1 MLAGSLVGE
10 IPCTLLRPLFVSR
23 HRLNLKEIDLA
34 KQPILNMRPESR
46 NLSYDRPTASQI
58 FSFVRDAIISMEL
71 KPGQMISE
79 TALAQQFGVS
89 RTPVREALI
98 QLSNIGFVEVLPQ
111 RGTYVTKFSM
121 EKILEARFIREALEV
136 AVVIQLASNCD
147 EKIRDNAVEACE
159 RIIADQKIAAA
170 EDDALA
176 FQKLDDEFH
185 QTLASFAQYPRVAAL
200 IEAEKAHMDRVRNL
214 SLHVSGQYKR
224 ILVQHAAIIKALKT
238 GSGEKTAAAMSV
250 HLKDVYNILEVI
262 PQEHPEY
269 FV

>member
-1 MLAGSLVGE
+1 M
-10 IPCTLLRPLFVSR
+10 
-23 HRLNLKEIDLA
+23 A
-34 KQPILNMRPESR
+34 KQPLINMRPESKG
-46 NLSYDRPTASQI
+46 LSYDRPAASQI
-58 FSFVRDAIISMEL
+58 LGFVRDAIISMEL
-71 KPGQMISE
+71 LPGQMISE

-98 QLSNIGFVEVLPQ
+98 QLANIGFVEVLPQ

-136 AVVIQLASNCD
+136 AVVTQLATNIS
-147 EKIRDNAVEACE
+147 ESLREEAVEACE
-159 RIIADQKIAAA
+159 KIINDQKAAA
-170 EDDALA
+170 DDNDALT
-176 FQKLDDEFH
+176 FQNLDDQFH
-185 QTLASFAQYPRVAAL
+185 QTMAGFTQYPRVATL

-224 ILVQHAAIIKALKT
+224 ILSQHAAIINAIKT
-238 GSGEKTAAAMSV
+238 GSADKSVAAMSV

>member
-1 MLAGSLVGE
+1 
-10 IPCTLLRPLFVSR
+10 
-23 HRLNLKEIDLA
+23 
-34 KQPILNMRPESR
+34 MRRESR
-46 NLSYDRPTASQI
+46 GLSYDRPAASQI

-71 KPGQMISE
+71 LPGQMISE

-136 AVVIQLASNCD
+136 AVVSQLAANTD
-147 EKIRDNAVEACE
+147 EQLRLEAVEACE
-159 RIIADQKIAAA
+159 KIIIEQKAAA
-170 EDDALA
+170 ADDDTLA
-176 FQKLDDEFH
+176 FQNLDDNFH
-185 QTLASFAQYPRVAAL
+185 QTLASFTQYQRVAQL
-200 IEAEKAHMDRVRNL
+200 IEGEKAHMDRVRNL

-224 ILVQHAAIIKALKT
+224 ILNQHAAIAKAIKA
-238 GSGEKTAAAMSV
+238 GSAEKSAAAMSV

>member
-1 MLAGSLVGE
+1 MV
-10 IPCTLLRPLFVSR
+10 
-23 HRLNLKEIDLA
+23 
-34 KQPILNMRPESR
+34 KQPLVSMRPESKG
-46 NLSYDRPTASQI
+46 LSYNRPAASQI
-58 FSFVRDAIISMEL
+58 FGFIRDAIISMEFR
-71 KPGQMISE
+71 PGQMISE

-111 RGTYVTKFSM
+111 RGTYVSKFSM

-136 AVVIQLASNCD
+136 AVVSQVATNANEATRLA
-147 EKIRDNAVEACE
+147 AVEACE
-159 RIIADQKIAAA
+159 KIISDQKAAAA

-176 FQKLDDEFH
+176 FQNLDDDFH
-185 QTLASFAQYPRVAAL
+185 QTLASFTQYPRVAAF

-224 ILVQHAAIIKALKT
+224 ILSQHAAIIKAINT
-238 GSGEKTAAAMSV
+238 GSAEKAAAAMSV
-250 HLKDVYNILEVI
+250 HLKDVYTILELI

-269 FV
+269 FM

>member
-1 MLAGSLVGE
+1 M
-10 IPCTLLRPLFVSR
+10 
-23 HRLNLKEIDLA
+23 A
-34 KQPILNMRPESR
+34 KQPLINMRPESR
-46 NLSYDRPTASQI
+46 GLSYDRPAASQI
-58 FSFVRDAIISMEL
+58 FGFVRDAIISMEL
-71 KPGQMISE
+71 LPGQMISE

-136 AVVIQLASNCD
+136 AVVTQLASNTN
-147 EKIRDNAVEACE
+147 ESIRDEAVEACE
-159 RIIADQKIAAA
+159 KIINDQKTAAA
-170 EDDALA
+170 DDDALA
-176 FQKLDDEFH
+176 FQNLDDQFH
-185 QTLASFAQYPRVAAL
+185 QTLAGFTQYPRAATL

-224 ILVQHAAIIKALKT
+224 VLSQHAAIIKAIKA
-238 GSGEKTAAAMSV
+238 GSAEKSAAAMSV

>member
-1 MLAGSLVGE
+1 M
-10 IPCTLLRPLFVSR
+10 
-23 HRLNLKEIDLA
+23 A
-34 KQPILNMRPESR
+34 KQPILNMRPESKG
-46 NLSYDRPTASQI
+46 LSYDRPAASQI
-58 FSFVRDAIISMEL
+58 FGFVRDAIISMEL
-71 KPGQMISE
+71 LPGQMISE

-121 EKILEARFIREALEV
+121 DKILEARFIREALEV
-136 AVVIQLASNCD
+136 AVVTQLAAATDEATRQEVVDTC
-147 EKIRDNAVEACE
+147 EKIIEA
-159 RIIADQKIAAA
+159 QKAAAA
-170 EDDALA
+170 EDNVLA
-176 FQKLDDEFH
+176 FQNLDDEFH
-185 QTLASFAQYPRVAAL
+185 QTLASFTLYPRVATF

-224 ILVQHAAIIKALKT
+224 VLNQHAAIIKAIKA
-238 GSGEKTAAAMSV
+238 GSAEKSAAAMSV

>member
-1 MLAGSLVGE
+1 M
-10 IPCTLLRPLFVSR
+10 
-23 HRLNLKEIDLA
+23 A
-34 KQPILNMRPESR
+34 KQPILNMRPDSKG
-46 NLSYDRPTASQI
+46 LSYDRPAASQI
-58 FSFVRDAIISMEL
+58 FGFVRDAIISMEL

-111 RGTYVTKFSM
+111 RGTYVTRFSM
-121 EKILEARFIREALEV
+121 DKILEARFIREALEV
-136 AVVIQLASNCD
+136 AVVTQLATTNED
-147 EKIRDNAVEACE
+147 TREEVIEACE
-159 RIIADQKIAAA
+159 QILNAQKAAAA
-170 EDDALA
+170 EDDALT
-176 FQKLDDEFH
+176 FQKLDDQFH
-185 QTLASFAQYPRVAAL
+185 QTLASFAQYPRVATL

-224 ILVQHAAIIKALKT
+224 VLSQHAAIIKAIKT
-238 GSGEKTAAAMSV
+238 GSAEKSATAMGV
-250 HLKDVYNILEVI
+250 HLRDVYNILEVI

>member
-1 MLAGSLVGE
+1 M
-10 IPCTLLRPLFVSR
+10 
-23 HRLNLKEIDLA
+23 A
-34 KQPILNMRPESR
+34 KQPIINMRPESKG
-46 NLSYDRPTASQI
+46 LSYDRPAASQI
-58 FSFVRDAIISMEL
+58 FGFVRDAIISMEL
-71 KPGQMISE
+71 LPGQMISE

-111 RGTYVTKFSM
+111 RGTYVSKFSM

-136 AVVIQLASNCD
+136 AVVTQLATNNDEAVRLEAVDAC
-147 EKIRDNAVEACE
+147 EKILNE
-159 RIIADQKIAAA
+159 QKTAATD
-170 EDDALA
+170 DDALA
-176 FQKLDDEFH
+176 FQNLDDQFH
-185 QTLASFAQYPRVAAL
+185 QTMASYTQYPRVASL

-224 ILVQHAAIIKALKT
+224 ILSQHAAIIKAIKT
-238 GSGEKTAAAMSV
+238 GSAEKSASAMSV

>member
-1 MLAGSLVGE
+1 M
-10 IPCTLLRPLFVSR
+10 
-23 HRLNLKEIDLA
+23 A
-34 KQPILNMRPESR
+34 KQPLINMRPDSKG
-46 NLSYDRPTASQI
+46 LSYDRPAASQI
-58 FSFVRDAIISMEL
+58 FGFVRDAIISMEL
-71 KPGQMISE
+71 LPGQMISE

-136 AVVIQLASNCD
+136 AVVTQLAANANES
-147 EKIRDNAVEACE
+147 IREEAVEACE
-159 RIIADQKIAAA
+159 KIIVDQKTAAA
-170 EDDALA
+170 DDDALA
-176 FQKLDDEFH
+176 FQNLDDQFH
-185 QTLASFAQYPRVAAL
+185 QTLASFTQYPRAATL

-224 ILVQHAAIIKALKT
+224 VLSQHAAITKAIKA
-238 GSGEKTAAAMSV
+238 GSAEKSAAAMSV

-269 FV
+269 FI